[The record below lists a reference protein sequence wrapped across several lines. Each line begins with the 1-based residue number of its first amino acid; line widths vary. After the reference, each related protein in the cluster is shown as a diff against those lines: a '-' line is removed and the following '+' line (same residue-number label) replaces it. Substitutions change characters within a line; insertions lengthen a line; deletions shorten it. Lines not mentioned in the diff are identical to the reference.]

1 MRWVPMPKHPEYGNT
16 DFMMHD
22 DDSIRDVALLFA
34 RGVLGASIAAHGAQK
49 LFGWFGG
56 PGLEGATGFM
66 KSLGFSDP
74 AQAAKAGSITE
85 IAAGT
90 LIATGTF
97 GPVGPAL
104 LCAVMTTA
112 VATVH
117 FKNGYWNTDQGFEL
131 NTMYALAAG
140 LLALNGY
147 GRLSVDRPL
156 GLYKR
161 RNSLVALIG
170 LAAGVGGG
178 IFMASQRGSQSE
190 STHAD
195 EETPRAAGEMGT
207 AGAPAQ
213 NVIPDL

>member
-1 MRWVPMPKHPEYGNT
+1 MK
-16 DFMMHD
+16 HD

-74 AQAAKAGSITE
+74 ERAAKAGSVAE
-85 IAAGT
+85 ISAGT
-90 LIATGTF
+90 LIATGAL

-117 FKNGYWNTDQGFEL
+117 WKNGYWNNDQGFEL

-156 GLYKR
+156 GLHER
-161 RNSLVALIG
+161 RNSIISILALAGGVA
-170 LAAGVGGG
+170 GG
-178 IFMASQRGSQSE
+178 IFMASQRNGVLSHQ
-190 STHAD
+190 A
-195 EETPRAAGEMGT
+195 ETKQEPPRPAGETGT
-207 AGAPAQ
+207 VGAPAE